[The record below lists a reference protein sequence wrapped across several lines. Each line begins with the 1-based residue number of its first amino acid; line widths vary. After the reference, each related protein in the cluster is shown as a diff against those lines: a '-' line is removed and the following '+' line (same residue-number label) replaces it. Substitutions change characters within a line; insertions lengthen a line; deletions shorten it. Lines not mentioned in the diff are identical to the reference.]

1 MRCLRLRL
9 KVWWTTL
16 IDLGYAAT
24 LAPKEAIAYFR
35 AKGQHIG
42 WNWYDT
48 AVDVHARSFTVAKA
62 ARVDVL
68 TTIQTEVE
76 RAISQGVSQQEFID
90 TLAPR
95 LKKLGWWG
103 KQVFVDSAGNAETV
117 QLGSPRRLALIYNVN
132 TRVAYNVGR
141 YAQLMNSTDT
151 HPFWQYVAVMDSRT
165 RPSHAALNGLVFRYD
180 DPFWKTHYPPNGWNC
195 RCRVRAL
202 SQERMNALGLKA
214 TQGDK
219 YLTTKKVQAAVDKA
233 TGEIIDMD
241 VTTFADGARVMTPD
255 VGWSYNPG
263 SAAFGLDQTL
273 IRKLIEVKSPQLREM
288 VVQEMNNSPERQ
300 LAFRRWAERVIKER
314 KTRNELRTLGFM
326 SESVASAVE
335 YRTGEQPARLLAM
348 ADKNL
353 LHADSD
359 KHQAGGI
366 ALSPEDLKLLPSL
379 IAHPQAILWDKLH
392 RNLMY
397 IVETAD
403 GTAKVIVSAPYNL
416 KHQKGKEV
424 LDVVINAYRF
434 KDVASLKAEIRG
446 GNIEIL
452 EGHIN

>member
-1 MRCLRLRL
+1 M
-9 KVWWTTL
+9 

-24 LAPKEAIAYFR
+24 LEPKEVIAYFR

-68 TTIQTEVE
+68 TTIQNEVE

-103 KQVFVDSAGNAETV
+103 KQIIVDSAGNAETV

-202 SQERMNALGLKA
+202 SQARMDSLGLKA

-219 YLTTKKVQAAVDKA
+219 YLTTKKVQAAVNKA

-241 VTTFADGARVMTPD
+241 VTTFADGAHVMTPD

-273 IRKLIEVKSPQLREM
+273 IRKLVEVKSPQLREM
-288 VVQEMNNSPERQ
+288 VVKEMNNSPERQ
-300 LAFRRWAERVIKER
+300 LAFRRWAERVVAKRRGGHDI
-314 KTRNELRTLGFM
+314 RTLGFM
-326 SESVASAVE
+326 SESVANSVE
-335 YRTGEQPARLLAM
+335 QRTGEPPARLLAM
-348 ADKNL
+348 SEKNL

-359 KHQAGGI
+359 KHHDTGV
-366 ALSPEDLKLLPSL
+366 ALTADDLALLPSL
-379 IAHPQAILWDKLH
+379 LARAEAVLWDKVH
-392 RNLMY
+392 HNLMY
-397 IVETAD
+397 IVTTKD
-403 GTAKVIVSAPYNL
+403 GLAKIVVNAPYGI
-416 KHQKGKEV
+416 KRQPDS
-424 LDVVINAYRF
+424 LDVVINAYRV
-434 KDVASLKAEIRG
+434 KKVALEDDIRG
-446 GNIEIL
+446 GKLEVIEGKL
-452 EGHIN
+452 

>member
-1 MRCLRLRL
+1 MS
-9 KVWWTTL
+9 V
-16 IDLGYAAT
+16 DLGYAAT
-24 LAPKEAIAYFR
+24 LAPKETVAYFR

-42 WNWYDT
+42 WNWYET
-48 AVDVHARSFTVAKA
+48 AADVHARSFTVAKA

-90 TLAPR
+90 TLSPR

-103 KQVFVDSAGNAETV
+103 KQVIVDSAGNAEEV

-202 SQERMNALGLKA
+202 SQERMNALGLQA

-233 TGEIIDMD
+233 TGEMIEMD

-255 VGWSYNPG
+255 AGWSYNPG
-263 SAAFGLDQTL
+263 SAAFGLDQSL

-300 LAFRRWAERVIKER
+300 LAFRIWAKNIMEIRRGGNDI
-314 KTRNELRTLGFM
+314 RTLGFM
-326 SESVASAVE
+326 SESVADAVAE
-335 YRTGEQPARLLAM
+335 RTGEPPARLLAM
-348 ADKNL
+348 SEKNL

-359 KHQAGGI
+359 KHHDTGV
-366 ALSPEDLKLLPSL
+366 ALTADDLALLPSL
-379 IAHPQAILWDKLH
+379 LARAEAVLWDKVH
-392 RNLMY
+392 HNLMY
-397 IVETAD
+397 IVTTKD
-403 GTAKVIVSAPYNL
+403 GLAKIVVNAPYGI
-416 KHQKGKEV
+416 KRQPDS
-424 LDVVINAYRF
+424 LDVVINAYRV
-434 KDVASLKAEIRG
+434 KKVALEDDIRG
-446 GNIEIL
+446 GKLEIIEGGL
-452 EGHIN
+452 

>member
-1 MRCLRLRL
+1 M
-9 KVWWTTL
+9 

-24 LAPKEAIAYFR
+24 LAPKEAVAYFR

-68 TTIQTEVE
+68 TTIQGEVE
-76 RAISQGVSQQEFID
+76 RAIAQGVSQQEFID

-103 KQVFVDSAGNAETV
+103 KQIVVDSAGNAETV

-202 SQERMNALGLKA
+202 SQARMDALGLKA

-219 YLTTKKVQAAVDKA
+219 YLTTKKVQAAVNKA

-263 SAAFGLDQTL
+263 AAAFGLDQSL

-300 LAFRRWAERVIKER
+300 IAFRRWAEQVMAKRRGGHDI
-314 KTRNELRTLGFM
+314 RTLGFM
-326 SESVASAVE
+326 SESVAGAVAE
-335 YRTGEQPARLLAM
+335 RTGEPPARLLAM
-348 ADKNL
+348 SEKNL
-353 LHADSD
+353 LHADSG
-359 KHQAGGI
+359 KHHDTGV
-366 ALSPEDLKLLPSL
+366 ALTADDLALLPSL
-379 IAHPQAILWDKLH
+379 LARAEAVLWDKVH
-392 RNLMY
+392 HNLMY
-397 IVETAD
+397 IVTTKD
-403 GTAKVIVSAPYNL
+403 GLAKIVVNAPYGI
-416 KHQKGKEV
+416 KRQPDS
-424 LDVVINAYRF
+424 LDVVINAYRV
-434 KDVASLKAEIRG
+434 KKVALEDDVRG
-446 GNIEIL
+446 GKLEIIEGGL
-452 EGHIN
+452 

>member
-1 MRCLRLRL
+1 MS
-9 KVWWTTL
+9 

-48 AVDVHARSFTVAKA
+48 SVDVHARSFTVAKA

-68 TTIQTEVE
+68 TTIQGEVE
-76 RAISQGVSQQEFID
+76 RAIAQGLSQQEFID

-103 KQVFVDSAGNAETV
+103 KQVIVDSAGNAETV

-202 SQERMNALGLKA
+202 SQERMNALGLTA
-214 TQGDK
+214 TQGEK

-233 TGEIIDMD
+233 TGEMIEMD
-241 VTTFADGARVMTPD
+241 VTTFSDGARVMTPD
-255 VGWSYNPG
+255 AGWSYNPG
-263 SAAFGLDQTL
+263 SAAFGLDQSL

-300 LAFRRWAERVIKER
+300 QAFRRWAENVMTIKR
-314 KTRNELRTLGFM
+314 GGHDIRTLGFM
-326 SESVASAVE
+326 SESVADAVE
-335 YRTGEQPARLLAM
+335 QRTGEPPARLLAM
-348 ADKNL
+348 SEKNL

-359 KHQAGGI
+359 KHHDTGV
-366 ALSPEDLKLLPSL
+366 ALTADDLTLLPSL
-379 IAHPQAILWDKLH
+379 LARAEAVLWDKVH
-392 RNLMY
+392 HNLMY
-397 IVETAD
+397 IVTTKD
-403 GTAKVIVSAPYNL
+403 GLAKIVVNAPYGI
-416 KHQKGKEV
+416 KRQPDS
-424 LDVVINAYRF
+424 LDVVINAYRV
-434 KDVASLKAEIRG
+434 KKVALEDDIRG
-446 GNIEIL
+446 GKLEIIEGGL
-452 EGHIN
+452 

>member
-1 MRCLRLRL
+1 MS
-9 KVWWTTL
+9 V
-16 IDLGYAAT
+16 DLGYAAT
-24 LAPKEAIAYFR
+24 LAPKETVAYFR

-42 WNWYDT
+42 WNWYET
-48 AVDVHARSFTVAKA
+48 AADVHARSFTVAKA

-90 TLAPR
+90 TLSPR

-103 KQVFVDSAGNAETV
+103 KQVIVDSAGNAEEV

-202 SQERMNALGLKA
+202 SQERMNALGLQA

-233 TGEIIDMD
+233 TGEMIEMD

-255 VGWSYNPG
+255 AGWSYNPG
-263 SAAFGLDQTL
+263 SAAFGLDQSL
-273 IRKLIEVKSPQLREM
+273 IRKLIEVKSPQLREI

-300 LAFRRWAERVIKER
+300 LAFRIWAKNIME
-314 KTRNELRTLGFM
+314 TRRGGNDIRTLGFM
-326 SESVASAVE
+326 SESVADAVAE
-335 YRTGEQPARLLAM
+335 RTGEPPARLLAM
-348 ADKNL
+348 SEKNL

-359 KHQAGGI
+359 KHHDTGV
-366 ALSPEDLKLLPSL
+366 ALTADDLALLPSL
-379 IAHPQAILWDKLH
+379 LARAEAVLWDKVH
-392 RNLMY
+392 HNLMY
-397 IVETAD
+397 IVTTKD
-403 GTAKVIVSAPYNL
+403 GLAKIVVNAPYGI
-416 KHQKGKEV
+416 KRQPDS
-424 LDVVINAYRF
+424 LDVVINAYRV
-434 KDVASLKAEIRG
+434 KKVALEDDIRG
-446 GNIEIL
+446 GKLEIIEGGL
-452 EGHIN
+452 

>member
-1 MRCLRLRL
+1 MRCLQRKQR
-9 KVWWTTL
+9 VWWTTL
-16 IDLGYAAT
+16 SVDLGYAAT
-24 LAPKEAIAYFR
+24 LAPKETVAYFR

-42 WNWYDT
+42 WNWYET
-48 AVDVHARSFTVAKA
+48 AADVHARSFTVAKA

-90 TLAPR
+90 TLSPR

-103 KQVFVDSAGNAETV
+103 KQVIVDSAGNAEEV

-195 RCRVRAL
+195 RCRVRAF
-202 SQERMNALGLKA
+202 SQERMNALGLQA

-233 TGEIIDMD
+233 TGEMIEMD

-255 VGWSYNPG
+255 AGWSYNPG
-263 SAAFGLDQTL
+263 SAAFGLDQSL

-300 LAFRRWAERVIKER
+300 LAFRIWAKNIME
-314 KTRNELRTLGFM
+314 TRRGGNDIRTLGFM
-326 SESVASAVE
+326 SESVADAVAE
-335 YRTGEQPARLLAM
+335 RTGEPPARLLAM
-348 ADKNL
+348 SEKNL

-359 KHQAGGI
+359 KHHDTGV
-366 ALSPEDLKLLPSL
+366 ALTADDLALLPSL
-379 IAHPQAILWDKLH
+379 LARAEAVLWDKVH
-392 RNLMY
+392 HNLMY
-397 IVETAD
+397 IVTTKD
-403 GTAKVIVSAPYNL
+403 GLAKIVVNAPYGI
-416 KHQKGKEV
+416 KRQPDS
-424 LDVVINAYRF
+424 LDVVINAYRV
-434 KDVASLKAEIRG
+434 KKVALEDDIRG
-446 GNIEIL
+446 GKLEIIEGGL
-452 EGHIN
+452 

>member
-1 MRCLRLRL
+1 M
-9 KVWWTTL
+9 TL
-16 IDLGYAAT
+16 SIDLGYAAT

-48 AVDVHARSFTVAKA
+48 SVDVHARSFTVAKA

-68 TTIQTEVE
+68 TTIQGEVE
-76 RAISQGVSQQEFID
+76 RAIAQGLSQQEFID

-103 KQVFVDSAGNAETV
+103 KQVIVDSAGNAETV

-202 SQERMNALGLKA
+202 SQERMNALGLTA
-214 TQGDK
+214 TQGEK

-233 TGEIIDMD
+233 TGEMIEMD
-241 VTTFADGARVMTPD
+241 VTTFSDGARVMTPD
-255 VGWSYNPG
+255 AGWSYNPG
-263 SAAFGLDQTL
+263 SAAFGLDQSL

-300 LAFRRWAERVIKER
+300 QAFRRWAENVMTIKR
-314 KTRNELRTLGFM
+314 GGHDIRTLGFM
-326 SESVASAVE
+326 SESVADAVE
-335 YRTGEQPARLLAM
+335 QRTGEPPARLLAM
-348 ADKNL
+348 SEKNL

-359 KHQAGGI
+359 KHHDTGV
-366 ALSPEDLKLLPSL
+366 ALTADDLTLLPSL
-379 IAHPQAILWDKLH
+379 LARAEAVLWDKVH
-392 RNLMY
+392 HNLMY
-397 IVETAD
+397 IVTTKD
-403 GTAKVIVSAPYNL
+403 GLAKIVVNAPYGI
-416 KHQKGKEV
+416 KRQPDS
-424 LDVVINAYRF
+424 LDVVINAYRV
-434 KDVASLKAEIRG
+434 KKVALEDDIRG
-446 GNIEIL
+446 GKLEIIEGGL
-452 EGHIN
+452 

>member
-1 MRCLRLRL
+1 M
-9 KVWWTTL
+9 

-68 TTIQTEVE
+68 TTIQGEVE
-76 RAISQGVSQQEFID
+76 RAIAQGVSQQEFID

-103 KQVFVDSAGNAETV
+103 KQVIVDSAGNAETV

-233 TGEIIDMD
+233 TGEIINMD

-255 VGWSYNPG
+255 AGWSYNPG
-263 SAAFGLDQTL
+263 QAAFGLDQTL

-300 LAFRRWAERVIKER
+300 LAFRRWAEQVMAKRRGGHDI
-314 KTRNELRTLGFM
+314 RTLGFM
-326 SESVASAVE
+326 SESVAEAVE
-335 YRTGEQPARLLAM
+335 QRTGEPPARLLAM
-348 ADKNL
+348 SEKNM

-359 KHQAGGI
+359 KHHDTGV
-366 ALSPEDLKLLPSL
+366 ALTADDLALLPSL
-379 IAHPQAILWDKLH
+379 LARAEAVLWDKVH
-392 RNLMY
+392 HNLMY
-397 IVETAD
+397 IVTTKD
-403 GTAKVIVSAPYNL
+403 GLAKIVVNAPYGI
-416 KHQKGKEV
+416 KRQPDS
-424 LDVVINAYRF
+424 LDVVINAYRV
-434 KDVASLKAEIRG
+434 KKVALEDDIRG
-446 GNIEIL
+446 GKLEIIEGGL
-452 EGHIN
+452 

>member
-1 MRCLRLRL
+1 MRCLQRKQR
-9 KVWWTTL
+9 VWWTTL
-16 IDLGYAAT
+16 SVDLGYAAT
-24 LAPKEAIAYFR
+24 LAPKETVAYFR

-42 WNWYDT
+42 WNWYET
-48 AVDVHARSFTVAKA
+48 AADVHARSFTVAKA

-90 TLAPR
+90 TLSPR

-103 KQVFVDSAGNAETV
+103 KQVIVDSAGNAEEV

-195 RCRVRAL
+195 RCRVRTL
-202 SQERMNALGLKA
+202 SQERMNALGLQA

-233 TGEIIDMD
+233 TGEMIEMD

-255 VGWSYNPG
+255 AGWSYNPG
-263 SAAFGLDQTL
+263 SAAFGLDQSL

-300 LAFRRWAERVIKER
+300 LAFRIWAKNIME
-314 KTRNELRTLGFM
+314 TRRGGNDIRTLGFM
-326 SESVASAVE
+326 SESVADAVAE
-335 YRTGEQPARLLAM
+335 RTGEPPARLLAM
-348 ADKNL
+348 SEKNL

-359 KHQAGGI
+359 KHHDTGV
-366 ALSPEDLKLLPSL
+366 ALTADDLALLPSL
-379 IAHPQAILWDKLH
+379 LARAEAVLWDKVH
-392 RNLMY
+392 HNLMY
-397 IVETAD
+397 IVTTKD
-403 GTAKVIVSAPYNL
+403 GLAKIVVNAPYGI
-416 KHQKGKEV
+416 KRQPDS
-424 LDVVINAYRF
+424 LDVVINAYRV
-434 KDVASLKAEIRG
+434 KKVALEDDIRG
-446 GNIEIL
+446 GKLEIIEGGL
-452 EGHIN
+452 

>member
-1 MRCLRLRL
+1 MS
-9 KVWWTTL
+9 

-24 LAPKEAIAYFR
+24 LEPKEAIAYFR

-62 ARVDVL
+62 ARVDIL
-68 TTIQTEVE
+68 ITIQDEVK
-76 RAISQGVSQQEFID
+76 RALSQGVSQQEFID

-103 KQVFVDSAGNAETV
+103 KQVIVDSAGNAETV

-202 SQERMNALGLKA
+202 SQARMDSLGLKA

-219 YLTTKKVQAAVDKA
+219 YLTTKKVQAAVNKA

-241 VTTFADGARVMTPD
+241 VTTFADGAHVMTPD

-273 IRKLIEVKSPQLREM
+273 IRKLVEVKSPQLREM
-288 VVQEMNNSPERQ
+288 VVKEMNNSPERQ
-300 LAFRRWAERVIKER
+300 LAFRRWAERVVAKRRGGHDI
-314 KTRNELRTLGFM
+314 RTLGFM
-326 SESVASAVE
+326 SESVANSVE
-335 YRTGEQPARLLAM
+335 QRTGEPPARLLAM
-348 ADKNL
+348 SEKNL

-359 KHQAGGI
+359 KHHDTGV
-366 ALSPEDLKLLPSL
+366 ALTADDLALLPSL
-379 IAHPQAILWDKLH
+379 LARAEAVLWDKVH
-392 RNLMY
+392 HNLMY
-397 IVETAD
+397 IVTTKD
-403 GTAKVIVSAPYNL
+403 GLAKIVVNAPYGI
-416 KHQKGKEV
+416 KRQPDS
-424 LDVVINAYRF
+424 LDVVINAYRV
-434 KDVASLKAEIRG
+434 KKVALEDDIRG
-446 GNIEIL
+446 GKLEVIEGKL
-452 EGHIN
+452 